1 MITGAID
8 MKPILQNKRGRAWLA
23 RLAVLVVSVCCAAV
37 VLAADPP
44 KKMAQKTFASAQEAV
59 DALVAAAK
67 AGDRAAALAILGP
80 DAEEAVSSGDA
91 VADKAARERFT
102 EMYAQ
107 KHAVAVDGDSKAT
120 LVVGNDDFPFAYPLV
135 KSDKGWHFDT
145 EAGNEE
151 LAARRIG
158 ENELSAINVMLAIV
172 DAQRDYASADRN
184 KDGVREYARRFAS
197 TPGKM
202 DGLYWPTAAG
212 QPPSPLG
219 PLVVQAAG
227 EGYKKSDKP
236 QPYHG
241 YFFKPLGSQGPGAKG
256 GAQDY
261 VVKGHMIGG
270 FAALAYPA
278 KYGNSG
284 VMTFIVNHDGVV
296 YEKDLGPETAKAA
309 AAIKRFDPS
318 QGWKAVPPKS

>member
-1 MITGAID
+1 MNAGATMMNPMANIT
-8 MKPILQNKRGRAWLA
+8 RGLSLFTR
-23 RLAVLVVSVCCAAV
+23 VVAMLLCACLCTVA
-37 VLAADPP
+37 LAAAP
-44 KKMAQKTFASAQEAV
+44 AQRVSQKTFASPQEAV

-67 AGDRAAALAILGP
+67 AGDRAGVIAILGP
-80 DAEEAVSSGDA
+80 DAANYVSSGDA
-91 VADKAARERFT
+91 VADRSARERFA

-120 LVVGNDDFPFAYPLV
+120 LTVGDDDFPLAYPLV
-135 KSDKGWHFDT
+135 KSAKGWRFDT
-145 EAGNEE
+145 EAGNAE
-151 LAARRIG
+151 LVARRVG

-227 EGYKKSDKP
+227 EGYRKSDQP

-241 YFFKPLGSQGPGAKG
+241 YFFKPLGAQGPNAKG
-256 GAQDY
+256 GAMDY

-270 FAALAYPA
+270 FAAVAHPA
-278 KYGNSG
+278 KYGVSG

-296 YEKDLGPETAKAA
+296 YEKDLGPNTAKAA
-309 AAIKRFDPS
+309 AAIKRFDPGP
-318 QGWKAVPPKS
+318 GWKPVSPKS